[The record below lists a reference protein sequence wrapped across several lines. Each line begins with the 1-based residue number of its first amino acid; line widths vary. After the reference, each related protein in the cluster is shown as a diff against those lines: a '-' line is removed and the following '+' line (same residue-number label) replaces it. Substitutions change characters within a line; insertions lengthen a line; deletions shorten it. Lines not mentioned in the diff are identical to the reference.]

1 MGRHSQ
7 DRDPLD
13 EALKPPP
20 GESLEARETRLAEED
35 KAKRVSQAIDDSIK
49 AEKQIMK
56 KRKVVRLLLLGQSE
70 SGNYSF
76 AYLLVH
82 THCWPPHIGKSTTLR
97 RESEMTTI
105 AK

>member
-7 DRDPLD
+7 DIDPLD

-20 GESLEARETRLAEED
+20 DESLEARETRLAEED

-70 SGNYSF
+70 SGNSTLCL
-76 AYLLVH
+76 LLV
-82 THCWPPHIGKSTTLR
+82 
-97 RESEMTTI
+97 
-105 AK
+105 